1 MKARLFTIAI
11 YNPIMTTAMPQP
23 AFKATIKIDDLRG
36 PEIAAL
42 LEEHMAGMRASSPA
56 CSVHA
61 LDLEGLRHPAIT
73 FWSAWDGAALMG
85 CGAVRELD
93 ATHGEIK
100 SMRTSAAHLRKGV
113 AGQILAHII
122 TVAQERGYQRLS
134 LETGSTPDFAAA
146 HALYANFGFTQCG
159 PFGGYVVDPFSVF
172 MTKVLA

>member
-1 MKARLFTIAI
+1 MTKA
-11 YNPIMTTAMPQP
+11 MTKP
-23 AFKATIKIDDLRG
+23 AFKAVIKIDDLCG

-42 LEEHMAGMRASSPA
+42 LEKHMAGMRATSPA

-61 LDLEGLRHPAIT
+61 LDLEGLRQPAIT
-73 FWSAWDGAALMG
+73 FWSAWDGTALVG

-113 AGQILAHII
+113 AAQILGRII
-122 TVAQERGYQRLS
+122 AAAEERGYQRLS

-146 HALYANFGFTQCG
+146 HALYVRFGFTPCG
-159 PFGGYVVDPFSVF
+159 PFAGYTLDPFSLY

>member
-1 MKARLFTIAI
+1 MLIT
-11 YNPIMTTAMPQP
+11 
-23 AFKATIKIDDLRG
+23 IDDLRG

-42 LEEHMAGMRASSPA
+42 LDEHMAGMRATSPA

-61 LDLEGLRHPAIT
+61 LDLEALRKPNIT

-113 AGQILAHII
+113 AAQILARII
-122 TVAQERGYQRLS
+122 EVAQERGYQRLS
-134 LETGSTPDFAAA
+134 LETGSTPDFAPA
-146 HALYANFGFTQCG
+146 HALYAGFGFARCG
-159 PFGGYVVDPFSVF
+159 PFAGYAPDPFSVF
-172 MTKVLA
+172 MTKALD

>member
-1 MKARLFTIAI
+1 MLIT
-11 YNPIMTTAMPQP
+11 
-23 AFKATIKIDDLRG
+23 IDDLHG

-42 LEEHMAGMRASSPA
+42 LDEHMAGMRATSPA

-61 LDLEGLRHPAIT
+61 LDLEALRKPNIT

-113 AGQILAHII
+113 AAQILARII
-122 TVAQERGYQRLS
+122 EVAQERGYQRLS
-134 LETGSTPDFAAA
+134 LETGSTPDFAPA
-146 HALYANFGFTQCG
+146 HALYAGFGFARCG
-159 PFGGYVVDPFSVF
+159 PFAGYAPDPFSVF
-172 MTKVLA
+172 MTKALD